1 MKMKSIILSLLFT
14 FAISLFSIHANAQRR
29 KSSSAKTVHVRSY
42 TKKNG
47 TRVSS
52 HYRSRKG
59 YVDHYL
65 HFRNQKNLIFRKHT
79 ASVTM

>member
-14 FAISLFSIHANAQRR
+14 FAISLFSLQANAQRR
-29 KSSSAKTVHVRSY
+29 KSSSAKTVHVKSY

-52 HYRSRKG
+52 HYRSRRG
-59 YVDHYL
+59 LAEQHVRFLTYP
-65 HFRNQKNLIFRKHT
+65 IHT
-79 ASVTM
+79 LGRRAA

>member
-1 MKMKSIILSLLFT
+1 MKMKSIVLSLLFT
-14 FAISLFSIHANAQRR
+14 FAISLFSLQANAQRR
-29 KSSSAKTVHVRSY
+29 KSSTAKTVHVKSY

-59 YVDHYL
+59 YTGQYL
-65 HFRNQKNLIFRKHT
+65 HFRNHEVPAFRRRVTLIG
-79 ASVTM
+79 M